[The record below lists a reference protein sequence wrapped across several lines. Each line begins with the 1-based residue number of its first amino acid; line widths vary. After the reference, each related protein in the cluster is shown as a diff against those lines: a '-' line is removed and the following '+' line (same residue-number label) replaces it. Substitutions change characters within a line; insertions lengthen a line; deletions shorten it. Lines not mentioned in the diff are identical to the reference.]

1 MHAQWLLC
9 LTVCNPMHCGPPGS
23 SVGFF
28 RKKYWSGL
36 PFPPP
41 GDLPHSGMEPSSP
54 TSPAHAEDT
63 GSIPDPGV
71 SHIPWS
77 N

>member
-1 MHAQWLLC
+1 MHAQWWLC
-9 LTVCNPMHCGPPGS
+9 LTVCDPMHCGPPGS

-41 GDLPHSGMEPSSP
+41 RDLPHSGMEPSSP
-54 TSPAHAEDT
+54 TSPALA
-63 GSIPDPGV
+63 GRFSITEAPEKSIQNRV
-71 SHIPWS
+71 
-77 N
+77 

>member
-1 MHAQWLLC
+1 MHAQWWLC

-41 GDLPHSGMEPSSP
+41 GDLPDPGMEHKSRTPPALAGGSFT
-54 TSPAHAEDT
+54 TSAT
-63 GSIPDPGV
+63 GEAQWLPQ
-71 SHIPWS
+71 
-77 N
+77 

>member
-1 MHAQWLLC
+1 MKTYMKVLGIDLG
-9 LTVCNPMHCGPPGS
+9 TKRVFGGFTGGS
-23 SVGFF
+23 VV
-28 RKKYWSGL
+28 KNL
-36 PFPPP
+36 PV
-41 GDLPHSGMEPSSP
+41 
-54 TSPAHAEDT
+54 HAEDT